1 MTILSER
8 YNGWTNYATW
18 RVNLEMID
26 GLDPREMGWRRLDT
40 YDLSKALKDYVDDIL
55 DTSTPEGIALDYA
68 RAFVSDVNWYEIAE
82 YMIEA
87 YADASDDESDDESDD
102 VDAGCDA

>member
-1 MTILSER
+1 MSD

-18 RVNLEMID
+18 RVNLEIFD
-26 GLDPREMGWRRLDT
+26 GLDPREMGWLGEDAP
-40 YDLSKALKDYVDDIL
+40 DLSKTLKDYVDDIL

-82 YMIEA
+82 HMIEA
-87 YADASDDESDDESDD
+87 YADQEA
-102 VDAGCDA
+102 